1 MALKSWE
8 HLLVVGAEEAIEVA
22 MSSQAVAKT
31 IQKALRFGLDSI
43 SPVTQQMTIIQLV
56 SELNDLEAAIE
67 MLREAGVPL
76 VGLHDREA
84 IDAKKEKVKRLM
96 RLVGYREPDVFP

>member
-43 SPVTQQMTIIQLV
+43 NPVTQQMTIIQLV

-84 IDAKKEKVKRLM
+84 IDAKKAKVKRLM
-96 RLVGYREPDVFP
+96 SLVGYREPDVFP